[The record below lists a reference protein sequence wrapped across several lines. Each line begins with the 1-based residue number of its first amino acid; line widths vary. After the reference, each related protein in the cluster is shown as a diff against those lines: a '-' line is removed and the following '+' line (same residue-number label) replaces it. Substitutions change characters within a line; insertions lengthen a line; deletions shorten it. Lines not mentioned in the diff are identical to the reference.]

1 MIGLVCMC
9 TKEHLDVAIKA
20 SIECEQVSGKTSH
33 ENVISLFFLSSC
45 LSLQVDLVANKSPGG
60 RKLSDNNA
68 DPGSPGYPGIFR
80 NYFYFLIQGD

>member
-20 SIECEQVSGKTSH
+20 SIKCEKVSGKTSH

-45 LSLQVDLVANKSPGG
+45 LSLQVNLVDNKSPGG

-68 DPGSPGYPGIFR
+68 DPG
-80 NYFYFLIQGD
+80 

>member
-1 MIGLVCMC
+1 MIGLVCLC

-45 LSLQVDLVANKSPGG
+45 LSLQVNLVANKSPGG

-68 DPGSPGYPGIFR
+68 DPG
-80 NYFYFLIQGD
+80 